1 MTNRMIYLA
10 DRFPEANGI
19 TRRALNQAARELLL
33 SQHSDWAFM
42 MNAGNATEY
51 ARKRFTEH
59 TARFNSLY
67 KSIIS
72 KNIPKRWLVEI
83 ENKDRIFAD
92 IDYRV
97 FKTEK

>member
-1 MTNRMIYLA
+1 
-10 DRFPEANGI
+10 
-19 TRRALNQAARELLL
+19 
-33 SQHSDWAFM
+33 M
-42 MNAGNATEY
+42 MNAGDATEY
-51 ARKRFTEH
+51 AKKRFTEH

-83 ENKDRIFAD
+83 EDKDRIFAD

-97 FKTEK
+97 YQSKEQRAKG